1 MGWHLDT
8 NVCIDLLRGKSRG
21 KTTPP
26 LGECRLSAVVAAELW
41 IGVAKSMHPVSARS
55 RLEAFLGLFEI
66 EPFDAAAGEAYG
78 EIRSHLEK
86 AGTPIGP
93 MDLLIAAHARSAGA
107 TLLTSNMKEFSRVP
121 GLHTKSWG

>member
-1 MGWHLDT
+1 M
-8 NVCIDLLRGKSRG
+8 N
-21 KTTPP
+21 P
-26 LGECRLSAVVAAELW
+26 A
-41 IGVAKSMHPVSARS
+41 SARS

-121 GLHTKSWG
+121 GLQSKAWG